1 MVSVLVYRKLNRLIE
16 VRYSSVPSGK
26 VVQPPGAK
34 GITAEVWEGCPV
46 VPRWAVREDLPDCHK
61 NLCEALSMAVRYARC
76 APCRIPMNRLTKRF
90 IFYSPTGRAFPEIEK
105 RG

>member
-1 MVSVLVYRKLNRLIE
+1 M
-16 VRYSSVPSGK
+16 
-26 VVQPPGAK
+26 QPPEAK

-46 VPRWAVREDLPDCHK
+46 VPRWAVREHLPDSHK
-61 NLCEALSMAVRYARC
+61 IFVKRYQWLFGTRA

-90 IFYSPTGRAFPEIEK
+90 IFYFPYREGIPGIEM